1 MRCPPQVSWSVS
13 AHEYADPRSCLGACS
28 ACLVV
33 DLSGD
38 PSDHPRTDVAGR
50 SQAGFA
56 RIRRTIVRWC
66 SSLRRSPEQPIFRF
80 CAGGELPACL
90 RTPRRECAVRPAARS
105 LRHNRDLR
113 FGGLWRPTPLAF
125 ADTAALEPVERCVAY
140 VGRSL
145 SAEIGRVLR
154 EPGAQYYRDLTD
166 GTLHLYAPAA
176 RLAGRVRIASEG
188 RP

>member
-1 MRCPPQVSWSVS
+1 MNTLIRLIALVLVPLALWSIFRGTPQIILALMSPDDPRQVSHGYAERLFDGVLPFDEVLSSRYS
-13 AHEYADPRSCLGACS
+13 ASAPEESCQHVFVRLGVNAPSAPPR
-28 ACLVV
+28 
-33 DLSGD
+33 
-38 PSDHPRTDVAGR
+38 
-50 SQAGFA
+50 
-56 RIRRTIVRWC
+56 
-66 SSLRRSPEQPIFRF
+66 
-80 CAGGELPACL
+80 
-90 RTPRRECAVRPAARS
+90 AA